1 MACKIEKTHNSI
13 EGGNRS
19 WFIATGDFSSLEARL
34 AAIDTCLNDE
44 GLDPVLHDVY
54 RKGSDHSDL
63 HSMTGWQTF
72 AKTRKA
78 YRVHDDFTGKDW
90 LLDATS
96 RVKVQR
102 GDKEVDCK
110 ATELQE
116 SDSIIEVL

>member
-1 MACKIEKTHNSI
+1 MACKIQKTHNSI

-34 AAIDTCLNDE
+34 AAIDTVLDDE

-54 RKGSDHSDL
+54 REGSDHSDL
-63 HSMTGWQTF
+63 HSMTGWSTF

-78 YRVHDDFTGKDW
+78 YRVHDDTTGKDW

-96 RVKVQR
+96 KVKVSR
-102 GDKEVDCK
+102 NGSETSCK
-110 ATELQE
+110 ATELQPN
-116 SDSIIEVL
+116 DSILEVL